1 MSDVIFKTF
10 VTFFVIYALIDMFT
24 RIFRFFAEE
33 RTRSEV
39 IVVIRVKNQE
49 ENIEGV
55 IRSVI
60 WKFLSR
66 SAGGEIPFIL
76 IVDTGSTDSTEK
88 IARKLCDDYGFIY
101 YMTEEK
107 YNEMKE
113 QLPI

>member
-1 MSDVIFKTF
+1 MSDVLFKTF

-24 RIFRFFAEE
+24 KIFRFFAEE
-33 RTRSEV
+33 RTKSE
-39 IVVIRVKNQE
+39 VIRVKNQE

>member
-1 MSDVIFKTF
+1 MSDVLFKTF

-24 RIFRFFAEE
+24 KIFRFFAEE

-66 SAGGEIPFIL
+66 SAGG
-76 IVDTGSTDSTEK
+76 DTVYLDCRYRLDRLHGKNRKKTVRRLRVYLLYDRGK
-88 IARKLCDDYGFIY
+88 I
-101 YMTEEK
+101 
-107 YNEMKE
+107 
-113 QLPI
+113 